1 MTKKPTYEELQQR
14 IKGLEK
20 EAVEHKRAK
29 EELQTILNLVF
40 NCKNNSYMLCSWA
53 GGEDYA
59 QELPCSSLFR
69 KRSSTG

>member
-29 EELQTILNLVF
+29 EELQTILNLDYRSI
-40 NCKNNSYMLCSWA
+40 NNITFKQRQPHPFYNA
-53 GGEDYA
+53 I
-59 QELPCSSLFR
+59 
-69 KRSSTG
+69 